1 LLFIHLHYSGQN
13 FNIFTLRRIISILL
27 LGLLLYN
34 MIGYSIVY
42 LSEGKQTV
50 SAMGNDFVQQS
61 AGTDDIVIKVPV
73 AVPYQNN
80 WDAPQPIQGLIEHE
94 GRFYQMKSQQLVN
107 DTMIV
112 HCDYDQSA
120 RERFNDLASKI
131 NDQVTG
137 NNTSPEKDAHSLIL
151 KNFLKEYMAQGRKHV
166 FYVLEWSPTIEI
178 AFPSMINSVLPQLHT
193 AIPSPPPDLA

>member
-1 LLFIHLHYSGQN
+1 
-13 FNIFTLRRIISILL
+13 
-27 LGLLLYN
+27 

-42 LSEGKQTV
+42 LSEGKQTI
-50 SAMGNDFVQQS
+50 SAMGKDFVQQS

-80 WDAPQPIQGLIEHE
+80 WEAPQPIQGLIEHE

-120 RERFNDLASKI
+120 RDRFNDLALKI

-137 NNTSPEKDAHSLIL
+137 NNTAPEKDAHSLIL

-166 FYVLEWSPTIEI
+166 FYVLEWSPAIEI
-178 AFPSMINSVLPQLHT
+178 AFPSMKYSVLPQLHT

>member
-1 LLFIHLHYSGQN
+1 
-13 FNIFTLRRIISILL
+13 LL

-50 SAMGNDFVQQS
+50 SAMGKDFVQQA
-61 AGTDDIVIKVPV
+61 AGTEDIVIKVPV

-80 WDAPQPIQGLIEHE
+80 WEAPQPTQGLIEHE

-107 DTMIV
+107 DTLIV
-112 HCDYDQSA
+112 HCEYDQGA
-120 RERFNDLASKI
+120 RERFSDLASRI
-131 NDQVTG
+131 NDEVTG
-137 NNTSPEKDAHSLIL
+137 RNAAPEKGSHSLIL
-151 KNFLKEYMAQGRKHV
+151 KNFLKEYMAQDRKHV
-166 FYVLEWSPTIEI
+166 FYMLEWSPATEI
-178 AFPSMINSVLPQLHT
+178 AFPSMMDSVMPQPHT